1 MPVDGPVWD
10 DGTWRGLPPLG
21 GATTA
26 DVCVVGLGGS
36 GLTAVLELLDRGVS
50 VVALDAGPVGAGAA
64 GRNGGFLLAG
74 LARPHH
80 EVVAQVGR
88 ERAVALYRAT
98 LDELDRMAAATP
110 ECLQRNGSLRVERTE
125 EGLADCAAQA
135 AAMRADALAVT
146 EHDGPEGQGLLFP
159 DDGVLQPLRRVRA
172 LAEHAVA
179 RGARLHESTPVTAL
193 DPGRVT
199 TT

>member
-21 GATTA
+21 GATRA

-50 VVALDAGPVGAGAA
+50 VVGMDAGPVGAGAA

-98 LDELDRMAAATP
+98 
-110 ECLQRNGSLRVERTE
+110 
-125 EGLADCAAQA
+125 
-135 AAMRADALAVT
+135 
-146 EHDGPEGQGLLFP
+146 
-159 DDGVLQPLRRVRA
+159 
-172 LAEHAVA
+172 
-179 RGARLHESTPVTAL
+179 
-193 DPGRVT
+193 
-199 TT
+199 